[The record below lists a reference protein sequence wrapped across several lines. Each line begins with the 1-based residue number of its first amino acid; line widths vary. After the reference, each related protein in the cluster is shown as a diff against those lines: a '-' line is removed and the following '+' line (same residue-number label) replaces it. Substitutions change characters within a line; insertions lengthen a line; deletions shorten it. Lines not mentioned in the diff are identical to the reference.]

1 MKHYTEIKNTIAAS
15 NTLQSVDAWR
25 QKLAGTITIPDFDRV
40 FAAMVEANDV
50 VVFDGLVYPL
60 DNQTYAVGI
69 YRSVRETFGFVENE
83 MVSIY
88 VGKDDSAFA
97 LDLDTVLVNIKNA
110 EKQYGVIVGSLK
122 HGREVLLGTMTKRG
136 KSLSFVPYDTR
147 ITHRVVY
154 EANHHQLQENDRV
167 VGKLLKVDTKVHV
180 IIESVLGQAD
190 EPGMDVRSVLFV
202 NGIDVDFKPEV
213 LAEAQQI
220 GDALTPEDYKGRVDH
235 RDQYVIT
242 IDGEDAKDLDDAI
255 YMEARANGYRLYV
268 HIADVS
274 HYVKPGTHLWDS
286 ALDRSS
292 SVYLVDRVVP
302 MLPKNLS
309 NGICSLHPHVD
320 RLVMTCQI
328 DLDFSANVV
337 DYHVYE
343 SVIQSKRRMSYNEVN
358 TSHDLGSVQAMIDLM
373 RECASRLAFNR
384 EEAGAIGF
392 DSDESKFI
400 VDNDGNILDVFRRE
414 TGEAETMIEMFMVLA
429 NQVVAQ
435 LTRYQF
441 IPTLYRV
448 HEHPNKDKMQDLSHT
463 LRILGYVMKGNLD
476 EVKPKTL
483 QKALEFFK
491 DKPEYPVVSKL
502 MLRSMSKAK
511 YSPEPLGHFGL
522 ALEDYAH
529 FTSPIRRFPDLL
541 LHQRLKQYHI
551 HHDRSHVEADEAMA
565 AEAGLHVSSK
575 ERAIL
580 DSERTVEKIKKAQF
594 MVGKEGETYLGYIS
608 GVSNYGIFVELPNT
622 IEGLVHVRELKDDY
636 YTFNATAQKMIGER
650 TKKTYSIG
658 QKVTV
663 RLESVNQV
671 ENVINFRLIEKKAPY
686 NPHKRPKSG
695 DKGQKG
701 RRAPVSSGRDL
712 KNDARKRSSSSK
724 PKRSKHPLK
733 IKVVKGQ

>member
-1 MKHYTEIKNTIAAS
+1 MKPYTEIKQSIEAS
-15 NTLQSVDAWR
+15 NDLHSVDYWR
-25 QKLAGTITIPDFDRV
+25 HKLSGAIPASDFDCV
-40 FAAMVEANDV
+40 FAEMVEAQDV
-50 VVFDGLVYPL
+50 VVFETLVYPL
-60 DNQTYAVGI
+60 NNKTYAVGI

-83 MVSIY
+83 FVSIY
-88 VGKDDSAFA
+88 VGKDDSANA
-97 LDLDTVLVNIKNA
+97 LDLDTVLVNIKNS
-110 EKQYGVIVGSLK
+110 EKQYGVIITSLK
-122 HGREVLLGTMTKRG
+122 HGRDVLLGTMVKRG

-147 ITHRVVY
+147 ITHHVVY
-154 EANHHQLQENDRV
+154 ESNNHDLNENDRV

-180 IIESVLGQAD
+180 IIDSVLGQAD

-213 LAEAQQI
+213 LEEANRI
-220 GDALTPEDYKGRVDH
+220 KDTLVPEDYVGRVDH

-255 YMEARANGYRLYV
+255 YMEPRANGYRLYV

-274 HYVKPGTHLWDS
+274 HYVKPETQLWDS

-328 DLDFSANVV
+328 DLDFNANVL

-343 SVIQSKRRMSYNEVN
+343 SIIQSKRRMSYNEVN
-358 TSHDLGSVQAMIDLM
+358 TVEDLGSVQDMITLM
-373 RECASRLAFNR
+373 RECARRLAYNR
-384 EEAGAIGF
+384 EEAGSIGF

-414 TGEAETMIEMFMVLA
+414 TGEAEVMIEMFMVLA

-448 HEHPNKDKMQDLSHT
+448 HEHPNKEKMQDLSHT
-463 LRILGYVMKGNLD
+463 LRILGYVMKGNL
-476 EVKPKTL
+476 EEIKPKTL

-541 LHQRLKQYHI
+541 LHQRIKQYHI
-551 HHDRSHVEADEAMA
+551 HQDRSHVEADEAMA
-565 AEAGLHVSSK
+565 TEAGMHVSSK

-580 DSERTVEKIKKAQF
+580 DAERTVEKIKKAQF
-594 MVGKEGETYLGYIS
+594 MVGKEGEKYLGYIS
-608 GVSNYGIFVELPNT
+608 GVSNYGLFVELPNT

-636 YTFNATAQKMIGER
+636 YTFNATAQKMMGER

-663 RLESVNQV
+663 RLESVNLV
-671 ENVINFRLIEKKAPY
+671 ENVINFRLIEKKSVYPARR
-686 NPHKRPKSG
+686 RPKSHE
-695 DKGQKG
+695 KP
-701 RRAPVSSGRDL
+701 RRPKVSTIRDV
-712 KNDARKRSSSSK
+712 KIEEPKQAVSVK
-724 PKRSKHPLK
+724 PKRSKHQLK
-733 IKVVKGQ
+733 IKVVKGH